1 MDDNGKY
8 TFCYPS
14 KHANSLVQDGII
26 IKNNEHIKIN
36 VQRGK
41 YRLKLIADKLVVQEK
56 YTFRI
61 TEANLQANTM
71 QK

>member
-1 MDDNGKY
+1 
-8 TFCYPS
+8 
-14 KHANSLVQDGII
+14 